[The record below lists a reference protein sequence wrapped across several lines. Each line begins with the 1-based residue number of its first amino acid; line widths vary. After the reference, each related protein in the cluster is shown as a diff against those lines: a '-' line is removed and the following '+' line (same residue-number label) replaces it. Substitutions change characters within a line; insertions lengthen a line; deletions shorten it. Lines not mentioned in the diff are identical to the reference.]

1 MFDEMTLILEQVAA
15 HHNTTAEAIREEI
28 SLALKESHADPELSP
43 EEFVAF
49 AALTA
54 FLSPPVPAL
63 D

>member
-15 HHNTTAEAIREEI
+15 NHNTTAEAVRNEI
-28 SLALKESHADPELSP
+28 SLALKGSHADPDLSP

-54 FLSPPVPAL
+54 ILTPPAPAL